1 MKNILILSILM
12 AVSFFANGQIT
23 YRNTPVAIETVP
35 AYDSS
40 SNIPPKIK
48 SLYSQSVLIVETNEL
63 YRKMKSS
70 GELVDSSAINRQYKV
85 VSSTK
90 DENRRLIWLHLA
102 DKADTIYCRLTASL
116 VENPPFI
123 TTGFY
128 TKQKKNFVGKS
139 FRLKTSCRYTELIS
153 GKIKEYPDDEVFK
166 CIDVTMLKEGSEL
179 IPSYILKTKNGDE
192 ISVPIRGFETIAD
205 NTLDNRFY
213 NL

>member
-1 MKNILILSILM
+1 M
-12 AVSFFANGQIT
+12 AVSLIANSQIT
-23 YRNTPVAIETVP
+23 YRNAPVAIETVP
-35 AYDSS
+35 TYDSL

-48 SLYSQSVLIVETNEL
+48 SLYGQSVLIVETNEL
-63 YRKMKSS
+63 YRIMKSN

-90 DENRRLIWLHLA
+90 DENRHFIWLHLA

-128 TKQKKNFVGKS
+128 TKQKNDFVGKL
-139 FRLKTSCRYTELIS
+139 FRLKTSCNYTELNS
-153 GKIKEYPDDEVFK
+153 GKIKEYTENEVFK
-166 CIDVTMLKEGSEL
+166 CVDVAMLKEGSEL
-179 IPSYILKTKNGDE
+179 MPSYILKTKNGDE

-205 NTLDNRFY
+205 NTLDNRFD